1 MIKKENLDKT
11 SAWPF
16 VEAKKMLRERKSI
29 IEKKGKITLQT
40 GYGPSGLPHIGTF
53 GEVARTSMIVN
64 ALKHLTDVP
73 AEIITFSDDMDGLRK
88 VPDNVPNKKI
98 LLAGV
103 FLGFHFA
110 LFFRS
115 VQLTSIAEAALL
127 GTVAPVFTEFYSI
140 MFQKKRLSI
149 KVLGGLFLALLGA
162 YTLLSQSSFS
172 DTSTFGNVLAVLC
185 SAAMAVVLLV
195 GKDVRKSVG
204 LFEYSRWLFF
214 YAAACL
220 LLISLYQNVNVF
232 SFSFQ
237 DFGWFVFLAAIPT
250 MVGHN
255 IFYFLVKTLSATTVA
270 AVPLGEPVI
279 SSVGAFFLF
288 NEPVGPFVFLG
299 GSITLIGVY
308 IIIRN
313 DD

>member
-1 MIKKENLDKT
+1 MVLFRKNKYALLFVALLAVSS
-11 SAWPF
+11 SAW
-16 VEAKKMLRERKSI
+16 VVRL
-29 IEKKGKITLQT
+29 
-40 GYGPSGLPHIGTF
+40 LPELSATTIAFWRMSLASLMAFAISYKTILTF
-53 GEVARTSMIVN
+53 
-64 ALKHLTDVP
+64 
-73 AEIITFSDDMDGLRK
+73 
-88 VPDNVPNKKI
+88 VPNKKI

-127 GTVAPVFTEFYSI
+127 GTIAPVFTEFYSI
-140 MFQKKRLSI
+140 MFQKRRLSI

-172 DTSTFGNVLAVLC
+172 DSSTFGNVLAVLC

-214 YAAACL
+214 YASACL

>member
-1 MIKKENLDKT
+1 M
-11 SAWPF
+11 
-16 VEAKKMLRERKSI
+16 
-29 IEKKGKITLQT
+29 
-40 GYGPSGLPHIGTF
+40 
-53 GEVARTSMIVN
+53 
-64 ALKHLTDVP
+64 
-73 AEIITFSDDMDGLRK
+73 
-88 VPDNVPNKKI
+88 
-98 LLAGV
+98 
-103 FLGFHFA
+103 GFHFA

-127 GTVAPVFTEFYSI
+127 GTIAPVFTEFYSTI
-140 MFQKKRLSI
+140 FQKKKLSI
-149 KVLGGLFLALLGA
+149 KVLLGLLLALLGA
-162 YTLLSQSSFS
+162 YTLISQSSFS
-172 DTSTFGNVLAVLC
+172 DTSTFGNLLAVLC
-185 SAAMAVVLLV
+185 SIAMAVVLLI
-195 GKDVRKSVG
+195 GKDIRKSVG

-214 YAAACL
+214 YAATCL

-232 SFSFQ
+232 SFSSQ
-237 DFGWFVFLAAIPT
+237 NFGWFVFLAAIPT

-279 SSVGAFFLF
+279 SSIGAFFLF

>member
-1 MIKKENLDKT
+1 MLSLAIWFIFIYMNLLSKNKYVLLFVALLAVSS
-11 SAWPF
+11 SAWVVRF
-16 VEAKKMLRERKSI
+16 
-29 IEKKGKITLQT
+29 
-40 GYGPSGLPHIGTF
+40 LPELSATTIAFWRMFLASLMAFAISYKTILTF
-53 GEVARTSMIVN
+53 
-64 ALKHLTDVP
+64 
-73 AEIITFSDDMDGLRK
+73 
-88 VPDNVPNKKI
+88 VPNKKI
-98 LLAGV
+98 LLAGI

-127 GTVAPVFTEFYSI
+127 GTIAPVFTEFYSI
-140 MFQKKRLSI
+140 LFQKKRFSLKVFLGLS
-149 KVLGGLFLALLGA
+149 LALLGA
-162 YTLLSQSSFS
+162 YILISQSNFS
-172 DTSTFGNVLAVLC
+172 DTSTFGNLLAVLC
-185 SAAMAVVLLV
+185 SVAMAAVLLV

-214 YAAACL
+214 YAAVCL
-220 LLISLYQNVNVF
+220 FLISLYQNVNVL
-232 SFSFQ
+232 SFNYE

-288 NEPVGPFVFLG
+288 NEPVGLFVILG
-299 GSITLIGVY
+299 GSITLVGVY

-313 DD
+313 DG

>member
-1 MIKKENLDKT
+1 MAFAISYKT
-11 SAWPF
+11 I
-16 VEAKKMLRERKSI
+16 L
-29 IEKKGKITLQT
+29 
-40 GYGPSGLPHIGTF
+40 TF
-53 GEVARTSMIVN
+53 
-64 ALKHLTDVP
+64 
-73 AEIITFSDDMDGLRK
+73 
-88 VPDNVPNKKI
+88 VPNKKI
-98 LLAGV
+98 LLAGI

-127 GTVAPVFTEFYSI
+127 GTIAPVFTEFYSI
-140 MFQKKRLSI
+140 LFQKKRFSLKVFLGLS
-149 KVLGGLFLALLGA
+149 LALLGA
-162 YTLLSQSSFS
+162 YILISQSNFS
-172 DTSTFGNVLAVLC
+172 DTSTFGNLLAVLC
-185 SAAMAVVLLV
+185 SVAMAAVLLV

-220 LLISLYQNVNVF
+220 FLISLYQNVNVL
-232 SFSFQ
+232 SFNYE

-288 NEPVGPFVFLG
+288 NEPVGLFVVLG
-299 GSITLIGVY
+299 GSITLVGVY

-313 DD
+313 DG

>member
-1 MIKKENLDKT
+1 MVLFKKNKYALLFVALLAVSS
-11 SAWPF
+11 SAW
-16 VEAKKMLRERKSI
+16 VVRL
-29 IEKKGKITLQT
+29 
-40 GYGPSGLPHIGTF
+40 LPELSATTIAFWRMSLASLMAFAISYKTILTF
-53 GEVARTSMIVN
+53 
-64 ALKHLTDVP
+64 
-73 AEIITFSDDMDGLRK
+73 
-88 VPDNVPNKKI
+88 VPNKKI
-98 LLAGV
+98 LLAGM

-127 GTVAPVFTEFYSI
+127 GTIAPVFTEFYSI